1 MSTSVHV
8 RYLLRPSAA
17 TPQLIEDLW
26 LGDVVT
32 LVVSPEL
39 IAELENVLQRPKIRR
54 YVAAED
60 AAVLVDALKARSMLL
75 SSLAEIPPFTRD
87 PKDDKFVA
95 CGLSGDAEYLVSY
108 DDDLL
113 VLGAVGDMKIGT
125 PEAFARFAGYGNHL
139 DGVRRLSR
147 QGQTPYHAHDVVAA
161 ILG

>member
-1 MSTSVHV
+1 MRIVIDTSVLV

-17 TPQLIEDLW
+17 TRELIEDLW

-39 IAELENVLQRPKIRR
+39 VAELENVLERPKIRR

-60 AAVLVDALKARSMLL
+60 AAVLVDAVKARSVLL
-75 SSLAEIPPFTRD
+75 DPLAEIPPFTRD

-95 CGLSGDAEYLVSY
+95 CGLSGGAEYLVSY

-113 VLGAVGDMKIGT
+113 VLRAVRGMRLGT
-125 PEAFARFAGYGNHL
+125 PEAF
-139 DGVRRLSR
+139 VRGLRDDSS
-147 QGQTPYHAHDVVAA
+147 
-161 ILG
+161 